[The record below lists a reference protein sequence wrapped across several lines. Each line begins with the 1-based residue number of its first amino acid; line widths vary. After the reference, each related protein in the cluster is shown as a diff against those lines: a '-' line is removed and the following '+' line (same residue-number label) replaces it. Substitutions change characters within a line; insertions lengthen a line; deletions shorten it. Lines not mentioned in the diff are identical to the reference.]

1 MVCLIPEQANPHG
14 ALCPEPILNR
24 RDIVFD
30 GATMDLGNEI
40 VIARA
45 TNLKSLEWNE
55 PKLKARIPHVA
66 YTGRLFHA
74 IGRNLDLGTLCE
86 DGPDEWSPGCLP
98 WYGSA
103 NVFITLVW
111 TWSTEYFLL
120 QTVLIAI
127 GLRFQGAQETTC
139 HVS

>member
-1 MVCLIPEQANPHG
+1 MSRSG
-14 ALCPEPILNR
+14 R
-24 RDIVFD
+24 
-30 GATMDLGNEI
+30 LGY
-40 VIARA
+40 RM
-45 TNLKSLEWNE
+45 W
-55 PKLKARIPHVA
+55 P
-66 YTGRLFHA
+66 YTGPLFYA

-86 DGPDEWSPGCLP
+86 DGPDEWSPGGLP

-127 GLRFQGAQETTC
+127 GLRFQGARKRQLVMFRELWPNSPLYYWWSHLYQTMMAPC
-139 HVS
+139 VSVRGPPSDCSDAPTKAFGRIRAG